1 MRQIAT
7 INPPN
12 SIVFI
17 EDVAGGQAPA
27 WMDDVMILSSSSC
40 IVVRCFPEQD
50 GPTEVVL
57 GGCAEVDPGDPPT
70 FEGDLETPSRRLNIR
85 SVDRKAILA
94 NSVSDIHTRVR
105 IWLSHPQWPDKVI
118 IGLI

>member
-1 MRQIAT
+1 MRQVAT

-50 GPTEVVL
+50 GPTEFVL
-57 GGCAEVDPGDPPT
+57 GPRADIDPGGPPT
-70 FEGDLETPSRRLNIR
+70 FEGDLETPSRWLKIR
-85 SVDRKAILA
+85 SVDGKAILDI
-94 NSVSDIHTRVR
+94 SVSDGNTRVR

-118 IGLI
+118 VGLN